1 VLLPGAD
8 LAHATELAEALRA
21 AVAHAPVGGHHVT
34 MSFGVAASSA
44 DEPFD
49 YETVFG
55 AADAALY
62 EAKDGGRNRVCP
74 PSSITALAA

>member
-1 VLLPGAD
+1 
-8 LAHATELAEALRA
+8 
-21 AVAHAPVGGHHVT
+21 
-34 MSFGVAASSA
+34 MSFGVAASSP
-44 DEPFD
+44 EESFD

-62 EAKDGGRNRVCP
+62 AAKDGGRNRVCP